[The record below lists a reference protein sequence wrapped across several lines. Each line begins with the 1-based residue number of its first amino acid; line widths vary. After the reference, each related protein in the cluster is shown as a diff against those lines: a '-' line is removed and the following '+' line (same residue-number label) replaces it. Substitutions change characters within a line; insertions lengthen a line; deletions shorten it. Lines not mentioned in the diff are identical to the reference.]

1 VIRLE
6 PTSDGVV
13 LSVKAKAGARV
24 NALSGVHDGAL
35 KVAVTQAPE
44 RGKANRAII
53 DLLAESLGLRKSQIT
68 LLSGETSPQKR
79 FRISEITADELTRR
93 ITSTLDAAK

>member
-6 PTSDGVV
+6 TTAEGVI
-13 LSVKAKAGARV
+13 LPVKAKAGGRK
-24 NALSGVHDGAL
+24 NDLQGVHDGAL

-44 RGKANRAII
+44 RGKANRAIL
-53 DLLAESLGLRKSQIT
+53 DLLSDKLSLRKPQIT

-79 FRISEITADELTRR
+79 FLIQDISAEELKQRIETALRG
-93 ITSTLDAAK
+93 